1 MGKVQ
6 LTKIESYNNI
16 DMIQTSINSMLDNSL
31 LSKKLFDGAKVVIKP
46 ICS

>member
-31 LSKKLFDGAKVVIKP
+31 LSKNCLMEQR
-46 ICS
+46 